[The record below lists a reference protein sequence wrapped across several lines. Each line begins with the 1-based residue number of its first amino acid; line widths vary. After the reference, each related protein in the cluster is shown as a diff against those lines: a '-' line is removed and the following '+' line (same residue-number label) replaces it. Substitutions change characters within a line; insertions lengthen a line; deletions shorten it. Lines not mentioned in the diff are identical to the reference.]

1 MCFLYHKI
9 LNGLAKASEIIAA
22 FAKIQQNLDLL
33 IAFLSVCNT
42 IMNVFPLYFFDVPSL
57 VSRKEAR

>member
-22 FAKIQQNLDLL
+22 FAKIQQNLD
-33 IAFLSVCNT
+33 FL
-42 IMNVFPLYFFDVPSL
+42 
-57 VSRKEAR
+57 